1 MKILFATMPFDGH
14 FNPLTGV
21 AMHLKAGGHDVRWYA
36 GPSYAAK
43 LEQLGIPHFPFQRA
57 TEINGDNIGVIFPER
72 AKLRGLALMR
82 FELNQIFVAN
92 TEKYFEDVREIDAS
106 FPFDVLFCDTAFY
119 TMKLIKEKLGKR
131 VCAIGVAPSMET
143 APDVPPNF
151 VGLKPAKTAIGRLVH
166 QGMRAMMERMV
177 MNEGKSMYNAMLAAH
192 GLAPIEG
199 SLFDVSYRSPDVLFQ
214 SGVPGFA
221 YPRRDPNPKVQF
233 AGPLLPYKAAVAT
246 AFPQAEKLRKYQRV
260 VLISQGTIDNKD
272 PNKLIVPAL
281 EALKDSGALLIATTS
296 YSKTEELR
304 KAYPQDNIVIED
316 FVDFDFILDHTD
328 LFICNGGYGSIL
340 LSLSKGVPVLA
351 AGIREGK
358 NDINAH
364 VDYFGVG
371 IDLRTESPRPDDIR
385 RAAARILSEPRW
397 KQNVAR
403 LRDELNRYH
412 PNEVIDAYLAGN
424 GRRNDAL
431 QPARVTALASA

>member
-21 AMHLKAGGHDVRWYA
+21 AMHLKAAGHDVRWYA

-43 LEQLGIPHFPFQRA
+43 LARLGIPHLPFQRA
-57 TEINGDNIGVIFPER
+57 TEINQQNIGELFPER
-72 AKLRGLALMR
+72 AKLRGPALIR
-82 FELNQIFVAN
+82 FDGKHIFVGN
-92 TEKYFEDVREIDAS
+92 TENFFEDVREIDAS
-106 FPFDVLFCDTAFY
+106 FPFDALFCDAAFY

-131 VCAIGVAPSMET
+131 VCAFGVGPSLET
-143 APDVPPNF
+143 AKDVPPNF
-151 VGLKPAKTAIGRLVH
+151 AGLKPAKTTMGRLVH

-177 MNEGKSMYNAMLAAH
+177 MSELKGIYNGTLAAH
-192 GLAPIEG
+192 GLSPIEG

-221 YPRRDPNPKVQF
+221 YPRRDPNPKVKF
-233 AGPLLPYKAAVAT
+233 VGPLLPYKVGIAT
-246 AFPQAEKLRKYQRV
+246 AFSHPEKLEKYKRV
-260 VLISQGTIDNKD
+260 ILVSQGTVDNKD
-272 PNKLIVPAL
+272 PGKLIVPAL
-281 EALKDSGALLIATTS
+281 EALKDSGALLIVATG

-304 KAYPQDNIVIED
+304 KSYPQDNIIIED

-328 LFICNGGYGSIL
+328 LFICNGGYGSTM
-340 LSLSKGVPVLA
+340 LSLSNGVPVLA

-358 NDINAH
+358 NDVNAH

-371 IDLRTESPRPDDIR
+371 IDLRTESPKPADIR
-385 RAAARILSEPRW
+385 RAAERMLSEPRL

-403 LRDELNRYH
+403 LRAEFSGYH
-412 PNEVIDAYLAGN
+412 PNELIDAYLSN
-424 GRRNDAL
+424 GE
-431 QPARVTALASA
+431 ARG